1 MVKNLPDNAG
11 GKGLSA
17 KLQRSPEAGNGN
29 LSSILAWE
37 ILWQRSLVGYS
48 TRAQEKSDTTE
59 WLSAHTYLID

>member
-37 ILWQRSLVGYS
+37 ILWTEEPGRLQYMCSRKVG
-48 TRAQEKSDTTE
+48 
-59 WLSAHTYLID
+59 HN